1 MRFHDE
7 GSTPTGSKPL
17 VTGTFVAYRSLTKL
31 LCISPILPNKKV
43 GPMVSKLST
52 VSMNNLKRSTLILVF
67 IALFGCSISDKTT
80 GKKAISTELLQLEQK
95 VHHLI
100 NQYRISNNLSPLTT
114 NDIITQQARMH
125 SRSMARKKARFSH
138 DGFGKRVERISRF
151 LPHKIAAEN
160 VAYNKGYSDCAQ
172 QAVKAWLRNTKHRK
186 NIRGNFGLTGI
197 GVAKNPEGVYYFTQI
212 FWQ

>member
-1 MRFHDE
+1 
-7 GSTPTGSKPL
+7 
-17 VTGTFVAYRSLTKL
+17 
-31 LCISPILPNKKV
+31 
-43 GPMVSKLST
+43 
-52 VSMNNLKRSTLILVF
+52 MNNLKRSTLILVS
-67 IALFGCSISDKTT
+67 IALFGCSISDKIT
-80 GKKAISTELLQLEQK
+80 GQKAISTELLQLEQR

-100 NQYRISNNLSPLTT
+100 NQYRISKNLPPLTT
-114 NDIITQQARMH
+114 NDKITQQARMH
-125 SRSMARKKARFSH
+125 SRSMAKKRVTFSH

-151 LPHKIAAEN
+151 LPYKIAAEN

-186 NIRGNFGLTGI
+186 NIRGNYGLTGI